1 MKNTILKSLILA
13 LAIAIAIGSVLFF
26 VRYVVSPPED
36 ISAEAT
42 AKDVFNPNLKDVVS
56 AYNPDS
62 LSLKDAEIKFDAL
75 IDRANIFIDDKLISD
90 KKVYDNVIIESSE
103 KFAKSFVAWS
113 FRKFSMSIWNNSD
126 HETMLRVIAKMRKV
140 SIEEGAKKALS
151 PSTLSTL
158 TEIESVIKDYNY
170 AWSVTKLIKFTSYQ
184 NVVAIRKT
192 ASTYATKKYL
202 SNCTNLVDA
211 LNAVGEKQERS
222 CFSKLSGKVKR
233 LKSLSSFD
241 DRDEYNAES
250 KRIYGLIKEFK
261 ETNVFGVSTAK
272 HAETLAE
279 MQDAYD
285 NNADNYSWPDEE

>member
-75 IDRANIFIDDKLISD
+75 IDRTNIFIDDKLISD

-170 AWSVTKLIKFTSYQ
+170 AWSVTKKIKFTSYQ
-184 NVVAIRKT
+184 NVVDIRKT

-202 SNCTNLVDA
+202 RNCTNLVDA
-211 LNAVGEKQERS
+211 LNSVGEKLERS
-222 CFSKLSGKVKR
+222 CFSQLCGKVKR
-233 LKSLSSFD
+233 LRSLSSFE